1 MSLYKIRCRS
11 GCRSQIWDYKPI
23 TEKLYKNVARNVA
36 QDVARKHTP
45 PIHIKKAA
53 HTRVLLLGMVIVNK
67 KAIKDPKVH
76 FRGKEIY

>member
-1 MSLYKIRCRS
+1 MSLS
-11 GCRSQIWDYKPI
+11 MSLAMSLAKP
-23 TEKLYKNVARNVA
+23 
-36 QDVARKHTP
+36 TP
-45 PIHIKKAA
+45 PIHIKKSST

>member
-1 MSLYKIRCRS
+1 MSLGMS
-11 GCRSQIWDYKPI
+11 L
-23 TEKLYKNVARNVA
+23 TNVAR
-36 QDVARKHTP
+36 KSTP
-45 PIHIKKAA
+45 PIHIKKSST

>member
-1 MSLYKIRCRS
+1 MLSHFKS
-11 GCRSQIWDYKPI
+11 K
-23 TEKLYKNVARNVA
+23 KNLFKSIIKTLHTR
-36 QDVARKHTP
+36 RLFHTP
-45 PIHIKKAA
+45 PIHIKKSST

>member
-1 MSLYKIRCRS
+1 MLSHFKS
-11 GCRSQIWDYKPI
+11 K
-23 TEKLYKNVARNVA
+23 KNLVKSIIKTLHTRRLFLRVEWSRHFV
-36 QDVARKHTP
+36 DHSRKTTP
-45 PIHIKKAA
+45 PIHIKKSST

>member
-1 MSLYKIRCRS
+1 MSL
-11 GCRSQIWDYKPI
+11 
-23 TEKLYKNVARNVA
+23 ANVA
-36 QDVARKHTP
+36 QDVARKPTP
-45 PIHIKKAA
+45 PIHIKKSST